1 MNTPIG
7 VGQLVGQ
14 IKDLLEQSARL
25 HDVLLQGEISN
36 FVRATSGH
44 CYFTL
49 KDERGKLDCVLWR
62 RDALLLPRL
71 PQNGQQVI
79 LHGYVSLYEPQG
91 KLQFYADW
99 VQEAGIGRLYEQF
112 ERLKA
117 QLAAEGLFDPA
128 TKRPLP
134 PWPQRIGVI
143 TSPRAAALRDVLRTL
158 AARFPA
164 VEVLLAPAAVQGA
177 EAPPQIVAAIEL
189 LNAWHLGVEPLA
201 LIVLARGGGSIEE
214 LWAFNDERVA
224 RAVAASV
231 LPVISGVGHETDFT
245 LADFAADVRAPTPT
259 GAATLATPDRSE
271 LLAQLA
277 VQRQRLGLAVQGQL
291 VAERRRLEHS
301 RRLLGRLSP
310 RARIAAQRQQT
321 DDLAA
326 LMQRQ
331 MGYTLRLRRTR
342 LNGLYAR
349 LANLDPRAVLQRGY
363 AIVYR
368 AADGRLVTAAQQ
380 VAVGDRL
387 RIVLAEG
394 ELQAVASAPSPLP
407 PA

>member
-380 VAVGDRL
+380 VVVGDRL

>member
-14 IKDLLEQSARL
+14 IKDLLEQTTRL

-143 TSPRAAALRDVLRTL
+143 TSPRAAALRC
-158 AARFPA
+158 AA
-164 VEVLLAPAAVQGA
+164 
-177 EAPPQIVAAIEL
+177 
-189 LNAWHLGVEPLA
+189 HS
-201 LIVLARGGGSIEE
+201 GSP
-214 LWAFNDERVA
+214 FSCGR
-224 RAVAASV
+224 
-231 LPVISGVGHETDFT
+231 
-245 LADFAADVRAPTPT
+245 
-259 GAATLATPDRSE
+259 GAA
-271 LLAQLA
+271 
-277 VQRQRLGLAVQGQL
+277 
-291 VAERRRLEHS
+291 
-301 RRLLGRLSP
+301 
-310 RARIAAQRQQT
+310 
-321 DDLAA
+321 
-326 LMQRQ
+326 
-331 MGYTLRLRRTR
+331 LRR
-342 LNGLYAR
+342 GAGC
-349 LANLDPRAVLQRGY
+349 RGFSS
-363 AIVYR
+363 
-368 AADGRLVTAAQQ
+368 DCGRH
-380 VAVGDRL
+380 
-387 RIVLAEG
+387 
-394 ELQAVASAPSPLP
+394 
-407 PA
+407 

>member
-331 MGYTLRLRRTR
+331 MGYTLRLRRAR

-380 VAVGDRL
+380 VVVGDRL

>member
-331 MGYTLRLRRTR
+331 MGYTLRLRRAR